1 MSPVPSSRVAWALIA
16 LLGCLLLFTISGAA
30 QDTSAKSTVHNL
42 REVGE
47 ALTTCMHPSVVADSY
62 QAIRITA
69 RLGFNTRGKPLS
81 SPQFTYVTPNVSDQV
96 KSEYKSAVL
105 DLFTRCTPL
114 SFSPELGATIAGV
127 PLILIFD
134 ERGLTRVRL
143 GGSSAYVAPAPL
155 PSSQIPSAMS
165 VPPLLPPPTRQ
176 EPPIWLP
183 VSPFPFRACLTGQRH
198 HRTDGPVVC
207 SSPDYMPCPLQIFP
221 SIWAFVRSDALVCL
235 ASLNINQ
242 ARRNTMNNDD
252 RLKNV
257 ERDGSDQVP
266 ALSRPFRN
274 LRSPLLNGECSG
286 ACAWICSP
294 RLEG

>member
-1 MSPVPSSRVAWALIA
+1 MISFPQEVSVEGLHMSPVPSSRVAWALIA
-16 LLGCLLLFTISGAA
+16 LLGCLLLFAISGAA

-47 ALTTCMHPSVVADSY
+47 ALTACMHPLVVADPY

-69 RLGFNTRGKPLS
+69 RLGFNTRGQPLS

-105 DLFTRCTPL
+105 DLLTRCTPL

-134 ERGLTRVRL
+134 ERELTRVRL

-183 VSPFPFRACLTGQRH
+183 GVAIPVPSLPH
-198 HRTDGPVVC
+198 GPETSQDRRSRCMFQSGLYAVPVTNF
-207 SSPDYMPCPLQIFP
+207 SQYMGL
-221 SIWAFVRSDALVCL
+221 
-235 ASLNINQ
+235 
-242 ARRNTMNNDD
+242 
-252 RLKNV
+252 
-257 ERDGSDQVP
+257 
-266 ALSRPFRN
+266 
-274 LRSPLLNGECSG
+274 
-286 ACAWICSP
+286 CAQ
-294 RLEG
+294 

>member
-1 MSPVPSSRVAWALIA
+1 MSPQRRYRHPKFLQQCQSRRCCSRQRARSHQS
-16 LLGCLLLFTISGAA
+16 GC
-30 QDTSAKSTVHNL
+30 
-42 REVGE
+42 
-47 ALTTCMHPSVVADSY
+47 P
-62 QAIRITA
+62 
-69 RLGFNTRGKPLS
+69 
-81 SPQFTYVTPNVSDQV
+81 
-96 KSEYKSAVL
+96 VL
-105 DLFTRCTPL
+105 
-114 SFSPELGATIAGV
+114 
-127 PLILIFD
+127 
-134 ERGLTRVRL
+134 
-143 GGSSAYVAPAPL
+143 
-155 PSSQIPSAMS
+155 
-165 VPPLLPPPTRQ
+165 
-176 EPPIWLP
+176 
-183 VSPFPFRACLTGQRH
+183 PFPFRACLTGQRH

-286 ACAWICSP
+286 ACAWICAQG
-294 RLEG
+294 RRNAV